1 MSFKVFEESPDISNF
16 STWYENGFAPIKW
29 ESSSNVSMTA
39 ELHVH
44 QEWFATRLLFPE
56 PLPPVWMEPS
66 TGAAGKASCCL
77 GPTHTYSGYSLFCCA
92 GWRRCQ
98 KDREGRRTGREDR
111 RKTVVEY
118 CSLYVLDL
126 CFKTKTENW
135 YI

>member
-1 MSFKVFEESPDISNF
+1 MSFKVFEKSPDYSKF
-16 STWYENGFAPIKW
+16 STCYENGFAPIKW
-29 ESSSNVSMTA
+29 ETSSNVSMTA

-56 PLPPVWMEPS
+56 PLPPVRMEPS
-66 TGAAGKASCCL
+66 TGSAAGKASCCL
-77 GPTHTYSGYSLFCCA
+77 GSVHTYSVLLPVLKVLA
-92 GWRRCQ
+92 G
-98 KDREGRRTGREDR
+98 GRSNREDR

-118 CSLYVLDL
+118 CCLYVLDL